1 VTHVTERTGQSG
13 SNGEPDPADNQQV
26 AATEQAPRVEH
37 APAAE
42 KSQKQLWSAATN
54 GGRGPRRRTVT
65 YADAGVS
72 IHAGEQAVELLKNK
86 VHRTWRPEVVG
97 DIGGFAGLFRL
108 DVKRYRNP
116 ILASSTDG
124 VGTKLVVA
132 QALGIHDTVGI
143 DLVAMVVDDL
153 VACGAEPLFLL
164 DYIACGEV
172 VPDRVAEIG
181 AGIADGCRYA
191 GCSLLGGE
199 TAEHPGVMRP
209 DEYDISGTGVGV
221 VEEDD
226 ILGREKV
233 EIGDVVVAMRSSG
246 LHSNGYSLV
255 RHVLLGA
262 GRMRLDSV
270 VEEFGRQRTLGEE
283 LLTPTKIYARDCL
296 DLITE
301 CEVHALAHVTGGG
314 VPGNL
319 VRVLPDHVDAVV
331 DRSTWRPQPIF
342 DLVRAKG
349 RIDDMEME
357 STFNMGVGM
366 LAVVTAEDADRTL
379 AFLAG
384 RGIESWQVGEVIE
397 GSGSVQMVGSHTSG

>member
-1 VTHVTERTGQSG
+1 
-13 SNGEPDPADNQQV
+13 
-26 AATEQAPRVEH
+26 
-37 APAAE
+37 
-42 KSQKQLWSAATN
+42 
-54 GGRGPRRRTVT
+54 
-65 YADAGVS
+65 
-72 IHAGEQAVELLKNK
+72 
-86 VHRTWRPEVVG
+86 
-97 DIGGFAGLFRL
+97 
-108 DVKRYRNP
+108 
-116 ILASSTDG
+116 
-124 VGTKLVVA
+124 
-132 QALGIHDTVGI
+132 
-143 DLVAMVVDDL
+143 MVVDDL

-172 VPDRVAEIG
+172 VPERVAEIG

-226 ILGREKV
+226 ILGRDKV
-233 EIGDVVVAMRSSG
+233 EIGDVVIAMRSSG

-296 DLITE
+296 DLLTE

-342 DLVRAKG
+342 ELVRTRG

-366 LAVVTAEDADRTL
+366 LAVVSAEDADRTL

-384 RGIESWQVGEVIE
+384 RGIDSWQVGEVIE
-397 GSGSVQMVGSHTSG
+397 GGGTVQMVGSHTSG